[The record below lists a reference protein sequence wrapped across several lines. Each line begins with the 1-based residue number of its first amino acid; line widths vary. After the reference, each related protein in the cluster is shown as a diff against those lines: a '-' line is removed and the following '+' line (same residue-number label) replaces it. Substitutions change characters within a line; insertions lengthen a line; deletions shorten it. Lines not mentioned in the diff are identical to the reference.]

1 MATQGKIK
9 TLYSDIN
16 SEEALFP
23 RTKTNAVSDQNGVGL
38 DAILDKAVYTKSVND
53 NELNAAPVN
62 ADTLNGN
69 NADYFASK
77 SYVAVEIAKAK
88 LEGEDVDIDL
98 SGYATK
104 DDLNNLATKD
114 EVKAID
120 FPVDS
125 VNGKAGA
132 VTLNAA
138 DVSAVP
144 TTRTVNGK
152 ALSSNIS
159 LSASDVGAASSSH
172 THNYLPLSGGTVTGD
187 INIKKN
193 DIDAALSN
201 NNVSSTQWPTSFHI
215 VDKNSRTLARN
226 EAIVN
231 ANGDIGSYWYV
242 RNYNTSGSQVAQ
254 KGIKMN
260 MNKSGAFTANVE
272 GDLTINGAKIG
283 LQAYPVGSIYIAY
296 DSTSPASRFGG
307 TWTQIKDRFLL
318 GVGSTYAAA
327 KTGGAATHTLSTN
340 EIPSHQHCI
349 SINLGATGFGTHY
362 YSPGTTNNTGTVRTD
377 WLYYTQTDGGNGKA
391 HDNMPPYQTVY
402 MWRRTA

>member
-1 MATQGKIK
+1 MSTQGKIK

-53 NELNAAPVN
+53 NELNTAPVN

-88 LEGEDVDIDL
+88 LDGEDINIDL

-104 DDLNNLATKD
+104 DDLNNLATKN

-125 VNGKAGA
+125 VNGKTGA
-132 VTLNAA
+132 VTLSASDVNARA
-138 DVSAVP
+138 NTWMP
-144 TTRTVNGK
+144 T
-152 ALSSNIS
+152 
-159 LSASDVGAASSSH
+159 ASDVGAATSNH
-172 THNYLPLSGGTVTGD
+172 THNYAGSSSTGGAATSANKVNKNLVVKLNNGSTEGTNLFTFNGSAAKTVNVTASAIGAAASSHNHSASNITSGTLLVARGGTGVTTE
-187 INIKKN
+187 
-193 DIDAALSN
+193 AL
-201 NNVSSTQWPTSFHI
+201 
-215 VDKNSRTLARN
+215 
-226 EAIVN
+226 
-231 ANGDIGSYWYV
+231 
-242 RNYNTSGSQVAQ
+242 
-254 KGIKMN
+254 
-260 MNKSGAFTANVE
+260 
-272 GDLTINGAKIG
+272 IG
-283 LQAYPVGSIYIAY
+283 LKAYPVGSIYMAY

-327 KTGGAATHTLSTN
+327 KTGGAATVTLT
-340 EIPSHQHCI
+340 EAQMPSHQHSA
-349 SINLGATGFGTHY
+349 SIVLGATGLGSHHY
-362 YSPGTTNNTGTVRTD
+362 APPTTNNTGTLKND
-377 WLYYTQTDGGNGKA
+377 WTYYTHTSGGGEA
-391 HDNMPPYQTVY
+391 HNNMPPYQTVY